1 MSEWGRLLPP
11 GNTPE
16 KCGVLCLAVPDTG
29 GESCDSSV
37 TLASEVGS
45 IPTRS
50 ISLVCEFSTE
60 ATIV

>member
-29 GESCDSSV
+29 GE
-37 TLASEVGS
+37 LRFLRNIGIRVGS